1 MKIVISNNIILNLN
15 QEEIDVDEFI
25 QISEKLKGFQKDYPY
40 ESEEEKNTLIKVK
53 QVLKNEEKLK
63 PKQILWER
71 KQIKWTKQKAIALA
85 KIKFNKNLS
94 YDEKYLKF
102 KEMFPNISQEY
113 FTSNYLEKGFYKIL
127 QKYKINKHNLKLY
140 NYSLKETETK
150 TKIKRAKARH
160 NWNEQGRDNVIEM
173 IKIHYTGTKEDRDRL
188 AKKHNDSYLNLSKS
202 FSGLIKRFN
211 IKPGEIGLKKFK
223 KEFKNENKEEIKN
236 FINKMSEKVY
246 DMRIKDNKEFSEIRK
261 ELNITNTEARQ
272 YYKRHYDF
280 INKQQIL
287 ENNEFNGNNNYTP
300 IKIKTA
306 EEELIKFFNEIE
318 LHTPEQIQK
327 AIMLLYDYLKNLKG
341 REIMANDIIEFLNEK
356 VNEEKAIEIINN
368 NRNNI
373 IQWIGE

>member
-40 ESEEEKNTLIKVK
+40 ESEEEKNKVK

-71 KQIKWTKQKAIALA
+71 KQIKWTKQKAIELA
-85 KIKFNKNLS
+85 KIKFDKNLS
-94 YDEKYLKF
+94 YNEKYLKF
-102 KEMFPNISQEY
+102 KEMFPDISQEY

-140 NYSLKETETK
+140 NYSLKETKTK
-150 TKIKRAKARH
+150 TKKIKRAKARH
-160 NWNEQGRDNVIEM
+160 NWNEQGRDSVVEM
-173 IKIHYTGTKEDRDRL
+173 IKVHYTGTKEDRDRL

-202 FSGLIKRFN
+202 FSNLIKRFN
-211 IKPGEIGLKKFK
+211 IKPGEIGLKEFK
-223 KEFKNENKEEIKN
+223 KENEKESKNKEEIKN

-287 ENNEFNGNNNYTP
+287 ENNEFNGNGNNNP
-300 IKIKTA
+300 IKIRTA

>member
-1 MKIVISNNIILNLN
+1 
-15 QEEIDVDEFI
+15 
-25 QISEKLKGFQKDYPY
+25 
-40 ESEEEKNTLIKVK
+40 
-53 QVLKNEEKLK
+53 
-63 PKQILWER
+63 
-71 KQIKWTKQKAIALA
+71 
-85 KIKFNKNLS
+85 
-94 YDEKYLKF
+94 
-102 KEMFPNISQEY
+102 
-113 FTSNYLEKGFYKIL
+113 
-127 QKYKINKHNLKLY
+127 
-140 NYSLKETETK
+140 
-150 TKIKRAKARH
+150 
-160 NWNEQGRDNVIEM
+160 
-173 IKIHYTGTKEDRDRL
+173 
-188 AKKHNDSYLNLSKS
+188 
-202 FSGLIKRFN
+202 
-211 IKPGEIGLKKFK
+211 
-223 KEFKNENKEEIKN
+223 
-236 FINKMSEKVY
+236 MSEKVY